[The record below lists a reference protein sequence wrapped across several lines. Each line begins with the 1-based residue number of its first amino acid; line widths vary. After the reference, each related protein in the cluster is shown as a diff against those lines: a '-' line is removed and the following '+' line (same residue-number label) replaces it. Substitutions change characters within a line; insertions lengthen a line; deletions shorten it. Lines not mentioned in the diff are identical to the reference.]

1 MANLKKKLHIK
12 PAGYVGLVL
21 MVVGTFGD
29 DLLNLSSQFVEFCS
43 FALVIVGFSL
53 AFSGIERSASKGDNE

>member
-1 MANLKKKLHIK
+1 VANLLRKYQIK

-29 DLLNLSSQFVEFCS
+29 DLLNISNQFVEFCS
-43 FALVIVGFSL
+43 LALVIVGFSL
-53 AFSGIERSASKGDNE
+53 AFGGIERSSGKGDNE